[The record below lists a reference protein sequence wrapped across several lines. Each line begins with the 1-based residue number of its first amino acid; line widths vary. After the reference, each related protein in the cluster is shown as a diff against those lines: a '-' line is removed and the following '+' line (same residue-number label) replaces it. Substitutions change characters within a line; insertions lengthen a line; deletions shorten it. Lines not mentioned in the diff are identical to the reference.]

1 MPHKDKLFSDNA
13 KYAGKFVA
21 TPSFSD
27 RSIISSASTIG
38 KTIERANKKGYANPV
53 VVKIPKKGTKFLF

>member
-21 TPSFSD
+21 TPSFAD
-27 RSIISSASTIG
+27 HSIISSASTIV
-38 KTIERANKKGYANPV
+38 KTIERANKKGYENPV